1 MKKYI
6 LICIVIGLVFLNSCE
21 KHSYVSFGFKSEITK
36 NSTGLDVFHVS
47 RYVDD
52 IYMVGSVQLSEGSV
66 VVQLIDPDGD
76 FAHLDTV
83 RAPESFSV
91 NRYYNSKSGYWKLK
105 YESIDAVGEID
116 LHVIF

>member
-1 MKKYI
+1 MKKFI
-6 LICIVIGLVFLNSCE
+6 FIFIVIGLVFLSSCE

-47 RYVDD
+47 SYVDN

-66 VVQLIDPDGD
+66 VVKLIDPNGE
-76 FAHLDTV
+76 FVHLDTV
-83 RAPESFSV
+83 KAPESFNV
-91 NRYYNSKSGYWKLK
+91 NRYYNSKSGYWKLE

-116 LHVIF
+116 LHVIL